1 MGESSTGVGPGNDLR
16 LAIRVPSRYIRGKT
30 FSGGKPMTDNLTV
43 IDHPLVQHKISLLRD
58 RQTKSVVFRA
68 LVREIA
74 QLMTYE
80 VTRDLVLVD
89 RDIETPIAPMTARVL
104 AAPPPVLVSILRAG
118 NAMLDGV
125 LDLIPT
131 ASVAHIGVY
140 RDHDT
145 LEAIEYY
152 FNGPPDIA
160 ERYNLIVDPM
170 LATANS
176 SISAISQLKEKGVSD
191 LRLAAILAA
200 PEGLAALHAAHPD
213 VPLFVGAVDER
224 LDEKG
229 YIIPGLGDAGDRSFG
244 T

>member
-1 MGESSTGVGPGNDLR
+1 
-16 LAIRVPSRYIRGKT
+16 
-30 FSGGKPMTDNLTV
+30 MTDNLTV
-43 IDHPLVQHKISLLRD
+43 IDHPLVEHKISLLRD
-58 RQTKSVVFRA
+58 RETKSVVFRA

-80 VTRDLVLVD
+80 VTRDLALTD
-89 RDIETPIAPMTARVL
+89 RNIETPIAPMTARVL
-104 AAPPPVLVSILRAG
+104 ASPPPVLVSILRAG

-145 LEAIEYY
+145 LEAVEYY

-176 SISAISQLKEKGVSD
+176 SISAISQLKERGVTN
-191 LRLAAILAA
+191 LRLASILAA
-200 PEGLAALHAAHPD
+200 PEGLAALGAAYPD
-213 VPLFVGAVDER
+213 VPVFVGAVDER

>member
-1 MGESSTGVGPGNDLR
+1 
-16 LAIRVPSRYIRGKT
+16 
-30 FSGGKPMTDNLTV
+30 MTDNLTV

-58 RQTKSVVFRA
+58 RETKSVVFRA

-80 VTRDLVLVD
+80 VTRDLVLTD
-89 RDIETPIAPMTARVL
+89 RKIETPIAPMTARVL
-104 AAPPPVLVSILRAG
+104 ASPAPVLVSILRAG

-176 SISAISQLKEKGVSD
+176 SISAISQLKARGVTN
-191 LRLAAILAA
+191 LRLASILAA
-200 PEGLAALHAAHPD
+200 PEGLAALRAAYPD
-213 VPLFVGAVDER
+213 VPVFVGAVDER

>member
-1 MGESSTGVGPGNDLR
+1 
-16 LAIRVPSRYIRGKT
+16 
-30 FSGGKPMTDNLTV
+30 MTDNLTV
-43 IDHPLVQHKISLLRD
+43 IDHPLVEHKISLLRD
-58 RQTKSVVFRA
+58 RETKSVVFRA

-80 VTRDLVLVD
+80 VTRDLVMTD
-89 RDIETPIAPMTARVL
+89 RNIETQIAPMMARVL
-104 AAPPPVLVSILRAG
+104 ASPAPVLVSILRAG

-145 LEAIEYY
+145 LEAVEYY

-176 SISAISQLKEKGVSD
+176 SISAISQLKERGVTN
-191 LRLAAILAA
+191 LRLASILAA
-200 PEGLAALHAAHPD
+200 PEGLAALRAAYPD
-213 VPLFVGAVDER
+213 VPVFVGAVDER
-224 LDEKG
+224 LDDKG

>member
-1 MGESSTGVGPGNDLR
+1 
-16 LAIRVPSRYIRGKT
+16 
-30 FSGGKPMTDNLTV
+30 MTENLTV
-43 IDHPLVQHKISLLRD
+43 IDHPLVRHKISLLRD
-58 RQTKSVVFRA
+58 RETKSIVFRA

-80 VTRDLVLVD
+80 ATRGLALVD
-89 RDIETPIAPMTARVL
+89 RDIETPVAPMTAQVL
-104 AAPPPVLVSILRAG
+104 AQPGPVLVSILRAG

-140 RDHDT
+140 RDHET
-145 LEAIEYY
+145 LEAVEYS

-160 ERYNLIVDPM
+160 DRLNIVVDPM

-176 SISAISQLKEKGVSD
+176 SISAISQLKSKGVRDMRMVS
-191 LRLAAILAA
+191 ILAA
-200 PEGLAALHAAHPD
+200 PEGLAAFAAAHPD

-224 LDEKG
+224 LNEKG
-229 YIIPGLGDAGDRSFG
+229 YIIPGLGDAGDRAFG

>member
-1 MGESSTGVGPGNDLR
+1 
-16 LAIRVPSRYIRGKT
+16 
-30 FSGGKPMTDNLTV
+30 MTDNLTV
-43 IDHPLVQHKISLLRD
+43 IDHPLVEHKISLLRD
-58 RQTKSVVFRA
+58 RETKSVVFRA

-80 VTRDLVLVD
+80 VTRDLVMTD
-89 RDIETPIAPMTARVL
+89 RNIETPIAPMMARVL
-104 AAPPPVLVSILRAG
+104 ASPAPVLVSILRAG

-145 LEAIEYY
+145 LEAVEYY

-176 SISAISQLKEKGVSD
+176 SISAISQLKERGVTN
-191 LRLAAILAA
+191 LRLASILAA
-200 PEGLAALHAAHPD
+200 PEGLAALRAAYPD
-213 VPLFVGAVDER
+213 VPVFVGAVDER
-224 LDEKG
+224 LDDKG

>member
-1 MGESSTGVGPGNDLR
+1 
-16 LAIRVPSRYIRGKT
+16 
-30 FSGGKPMTDNLTV
+30 MTDNLTV

-58 RQTKSVVFRA
+58 RETKSVVFRA

-80 VTRDLVLVD
+80 VTRDLVLTD

-104 AAPPPVLVSILRAG
+104 ASPPPVLVSILRAG

-160 ERYNLIVDPM
+160 DRYNLIVDPM

-176 SISAISQLKEKGVSD
+176 SISAISQLRKRGVTN
-191 LRLAAILAA
+191 LRLASILAA
-200 PEGLAALHAAHPD
+200 PEGIAAIQAAFPD
-213 VPLFVGAVDER
+213 VPLFIGAVDER
-224 LDEKG
+224 LDDRG

>member
-1 MGESSTGVGPGNDLR
+1 
-16 LAIRVPSRYIRGKT
+16 
-30 FSGGKPMTDNLTV
+30 MTNNLTV

-58 RQTKSVVFRA
+58 RETKSVVFRA

-80 VTRDLVLVD
+80 VTRDLVLTD
-89 RDIETPIAPMTARVL
+89 RSIETPIAPMTARVM
-104 AAPPPVLVSILRAG
+104 ANPAPVLVSILRAG

-152 FNGPPDIA
+152 FNGPADIA
-160 ERYNLIVDPM
+160 GRYNLIVDPM

-176 SISAISQLKEKGVSD
+176 SISAISQLRQRGVTN
-191 LRLAAILAA
+191 LRLASILAA
-200 PEGLAALHAAHPD
+200 PEGIAAIQAAFPD
-213 VPLFVGAVDER
+213 VSLFIGAVDER
-224 LDEKG
+224 LDDKG
-229 YIIPGLGDAGDRSFG
+229 YIIPGLGDAGDRSFA